1 MPSIIQIK
9 ELNFSYDKKQIF
21 NNLSLDIETGTFTTI
36 MGPSG
41 CGKTTLAKIMIG
53 MINSKCFVK
62 NNDLFINSKNI
73 KEIRKSTGYL
83 VENPSSLFM
92 FDNVL
97 DSMKFI
103 LKDYGYTE
111 DIIDM
116 RIKQVCAGL
125 KISHLLDC
133 KPSRLSAGEYQLV
146 SLATTLAHNPKLI
159 IIDDGLSMIDSIKR
173 EEIFE
178 ILKQLNNNGTTI
190 INFTHDSEELLY
202 GTDIIIINDNKILL
216 KEKKENA
223 FYDSNIYVKSKIV
236 LPFIIDL
243 SLKLKYYK
251 AIDKLYFD
259 SKKLVDDLW
268 K

>member
-9 ELNFSYDKKQIF
+9 DLNFGYDKKQIF
-21 NNLSLDIETGTFTTI
+21 TNLSLDIETGTFTTI

-41 CGKTTLAKIMIG
+41 CGKTTLARIMVG
-53 MINSKCFVK
+53 MVNSKCYVK

-73 KEIRKSTGYL
+73 KEIRKNTAFL
-83 VENPSSLFM
+83 MEDPSSLFI
-92 FDNVL
+92 FDTVI

-111 DIIDM
+111 DIIDV
-116 RIKQVCAGL
+116 RINQVCGGL
-125 KISHLLDC
+125 KINHLLNV
-133 KPSRLSAGEYQLV
+133 KPSKLSAGEKQLV
-146 SLATTLAHNPKLI
+146 ALATALAHNPKLI
-159 IIDDGLSMIDSIKR
+159 IIDDGLSMLSSLKKD
-173 EEIFE
+173 EIFTL
-178 ILKQLNNNGTTI
+178 LKQLNSKGTTI

-202 GTDIIIINDNKILL
+202 GTDVIILNDKKILL
-216 KEKKENA
+216 QEKKENA
-223 FYDSNIYVKSKIV
+223 FYDSNIYIKSKIA

-251 AIDKLYFD
+251 AVDKLYFD
-259 SKKLVDDLW
+259 SEKLVEDLW